1 MKKIVIATLL
11 AGTALLASCDQEP
24 TGQVAAVVNGEEI
37 TLQEIN
43 AELAGVNVPEGVD
56 QKRLQQTALQRII
69 ERRLLAQEAKAE
81 GLDQSPE
88 YLVRSR
94 QLQDALLVQL
104 LQQRQARSAAVPDQR
119 AIDAYVQQNPGIFAG
134 RTIFTL
140 DRIQFPLPSDVNSL
154 RALENDSSM
163 AEVAATLDSL
173 GIRYQR
179 GPAQMDS
186 AQLGEERLAQ
196 IRRLPAGEP
205 FITPEGGM
213 VTVAVI
219 TDTAAQPIGGDGAR
233 PVALQAIRNADV
245 EKALLSRLQQAKQT
259 AEIKYQPGFAPPAAN
274 PTAPATPG
282 AAGTTAANPA
292 RQPG

>member
-1 MKKIVIATLL
+1 MKRYMIATLL
-11 AGTALLASCDQEP
+11 AGCALQASCDQEP

-43 AELAGVNVPEGVD
+43 AELAGINVPEGVD

-69 ERRLLAQEAKAE
+69 ERRLLAQEAREE

-94 QLQDALLVQL
+94 QLEDALLVQL
-104 LQQRQARSAAVPDQR
+104 LQQRQERSAAVPDQR
-119 AIDAYVQQNPGIFAG
+119 AIDAYVQQNPGMFAG
-134 RTIFTL
+134 RTIYTL
-140 DRIQFPLPSDVNSL
+140 DRIQFPLPSDIASL
-154 RALENDSSM
+154 KPLEDDNSM

-173 GIRYQR
+173 GIQYQR

-186 AQLGEERLAQ
+186 AALGEERLAQ

-205 FITPEGGM
+205 FITPEGGL

-219 TDTAAQPIGGDGAR
+219 TDTASQPIGGNNAR
-233 PVALQAIRNADV
+233 PVALQAMRNS
-245 EKALLSRLQQAKQT
+245 EIQKSLMSRLEQAKRT
-259 AEIKYQPGFAPPAAN
+259 AQIEYQPGFAPPADKPA
-274 PTAPATPG
+274 APA
-282 AAGTTAANPA
+282 AAGTTAANTA
-292 RQPG
+292 RTPS